1 MKALYIK
8 APPNVSQHFWH
19 FMMGEFLPVLYVVFK
34 HNYTNVH
41 LVKDKPKTRFPLNS
55 FYQEVCVS
63 QGVTFTISSTP
74 KKGTPYITPLNWDW
88 CSHKEQHKLL
98 WITRYLKQW
107 AMQQTASVQNP
118 RPRRLCIVQDRQ
130 NTTVLDKYYKDNE
143 TLPMRKSYGSTRRQI
158 TNLNN
163 VAQRLQLHY
172 GNTMTVQL
180 LKSDTYTLQQQIM
193 QYVHANVLV
202 LGHGA
207 GMVHLLWM
215 KPRTCVV
222 EIIPRQK
229 EADQN
234 GAVQGCRRLCR
245 ILQFRLQ
252 RIIVREVKDVVRVK
266 DVIQCLTT
274 MQNHT
279 HGPRRRT
286 KKHYSQLKKKITVA
300 KT

>member
-1 MKALYIK
+1 
-8 APPNVSQHFWH
+8 
-19 FMMGEFLPVLYVVFK
+19 
-34 HNYTNVH
+34 
-41 LVKDKPKTRFPLNS
+41 
-55 FYQEVCVS
+55 
-63 QGVTFTISSTP
+63 
-74 KKGTPYITPLNWDW
+74 
-88 CSHKEQHKLL
+88 
-98 WITRYLKQW
+98 
-107 AMQQTASVQNP
+107 
-118 RPRRLCIVQDRQ
+118 VQDRQ
-130 NTTVLDKYYKDNE
+130 NTTALDKYYKDNE
-143 TLPMRKSYGSTRRQI
+143 TLPIRKTYGSTRRQI
-158 TNLNN
+158 TNLND

-180 LKSDTYTLQQQIM
+180 LQSDTHTLQQQIM
-193 QYVHANVLV
+193 QYVYANVLV

-222 EIIPRQK
+222 EIMTRRK
-229 EADQN
+229 KAKQN

-286 KKHYSQLKKKITVA
+286 KKHYSQPKKKITVA
-300 KT
+300 KTKHK